1 MMPLKLCIPLLNDKR
16 QDFNKLA
23 HLWQQVD
30 AAGEK
35 AHVHFDFSN
44 CDFLRPNAVA
54 FLGGLARLIEYRGG
68 LPQFETGTIRQ
79 EIKTN
84 LYQNGFA
91 NVMRIDSPSW
101 DGNSI
106 PYRED
111 SHEDQNSIVHYL
123 KSNWLGKGWI
133 NVAPTLANEIAGQM
147 WEIYTNAFEHSQ
159 SAIGVFSCGQYFP
172 KSHELLLAVAD
183 FGVGIPSNVRHH
195 AGKPIHGKEAMR
207 WAFAPGNTTAREL
220 PFPRGMGLDLLK
232 EFIRI
237 NHGHLEIYSKDGYA
251 RVDSKGEVYENL
263 TNFFDGTLVQVR
275 LVCDDTLYLLSN
287 EQESSPFF

>member
-1 MMPLKLCIPLLNDKR
+1 MMPLKLCIPRLNDKR

-35 AHVHFDFSN
+35 ANVHFDFSN

-91 NVMRIDSPSW
+91 NVMGIDSPSW

-106 PYRED
+106 PYAQQLTSLIERKAKKPP
-111 SHEDQNSIVHYL
+111 QKYKQK
-123 KSNWLGKGWI
+123 KS
-133 NVAPTLANEIAGQM
+133 
-147 WEIYTNAFEHSQ
+147 
-159 SAIGVFSCGQYFP
+159 
-172 KSHELLLAVAD
+172 
-183 FGVGIPSNVRHH
+183 
-195 AGKPIHGKEAMR
+195 
-207 WAFAPGNTTAREL
+207 
-220 PFPRGMGLDLLK
+220 
-232 EFIRI
+232 
-237 NHGHLEIYSKDGYA
+237 
-251 RVDSKGEVYENL
+251 
-263 TNFFDGTLVQVR
+263 
-275 LVCDDTLYLLSN
+275 VC
-287 EQESSPFF
+287 